1 MVLKE
6 KRTGFIGGKMAI
18 SDASVRLAKHR
29 MAVWIRHIVPIV
41 EEKCMLNLK
50 MCSFSLIRVEDIG
63 VHYGKYFEIG

>member
-6 KRTGFIGGKMAI
+6 KRTGFIGGKMAT

-29 MAVWIRHIVPIV
+29 MVVWIRHIVPIV

-50 MCSFSLIRVEDIG
+50 MCSFSLIRVEDIE
-63 VHYGKYFEIG
+63 VHYGNYFKNN